1 MSDDSCKFLISY
13 HYSISS
19 NVSSD
24 SLINFFA
31 FKMHPD
37 WQQFLQQH
45 HAIIRDGAVVH
56 YGEQTLEL
64 EHTGTNTIMAD
75 LSHQGLIGFSGE
87 DAQTFLQSQLT
98 CDVNEVYPH
107 KAQYGSYCT
116 PKGRILANFLLW
128 QKEDDF
134 LISLP
139 ASLCAAILKRLS
151 MFVLRAKVKV
161 IDCSN
166 RWIRI
171 GIAGKQAAGLIEEIL
186 ETKFPGQPLDIIHKA
201 QTSIICHAPNRFEL
215 ITPIANAAKLWERL
229 SKQAKPAGKD
239 CWDLLNI
246 QAGIP
251 VILPDT
257 QEQFLPQMV
266 NLDILGGVSFKKG
279 CYPGQEIVARTKYLG
294 KLKRRM
300 VLAHVASTTPVTPGD
315 DLFSIETAEQSCGKV
330 VNAAPSL
337 NGGYEVL
344 AVIQLSS
351 VESDRVFWKSLDGP
365 ELKVTALPYSLD

>member
-1 MSDDSCKFLISY
+1 
-13 HYSISS
+13 
-19 NVSSD
+19 
-24 SLINFFA
+24 
-31 FKMHPD
+31 MHPD

-45 HAIIRDGAVVH
+45 HAIIRNGEVMH
-56 YGEQTLEL
+56 YDEQTLEL
-64 EHTGTNTIMAD
+64 EHTGTNTIMTD

-98 CDVNEVYPH
+98 CDVNEVNTH

-116 PKGRILANFLLW
+116 AKGRILTNFLLW
-128 QKEDDF
+128 QKEEDF

-139 ASLCAAILKRLS
+139 ASLCAAISKRLS

-161 IDCSN
+161 TDCSN

-171 GIAGKQAAGLIEEIL
+171 GIAGKQAAGLIKEIL
-186 ETKFPGQPLDIIHKA
+186 ETKPSGQPLDIMHKT

-215 ITPIANAAKLWERL
+215 IIPIANAAKLWEQL
-229 SKQAKPAGKD
+229 SKQAKPVGKD

-279 CYPGQEIVARTKYLG
+279 CYPGQEIVARTQYLG

-315 DLFSIETAEQSCGKV
+315 DLFSTETAEQSCGKV

-337 NGGYEVL
+337 DGGYEVL

-351 VESDRVFWKSLDGP
+351 VESDRIFWKSLDGT